1 MLQPLLSLGQKDKAG
16 EKMNT
21 YPTVNVI
28 GAGLAGVEAA
38 WQVARLGVP
47 VKLYEMKP
55 CRFSPA
61 HTSPFMAEL
70 VCSNSLRSD
79 SLENAVG
86 LLKAEMT
93 RLGSIVM
100 ESAFLNR
107 VPAGGCLAVDREGF
121 SKYITEKLSSCEN
134 IEVITG
140 EVQSFSESE
149 ITVVATGP
157 LTDGGMAEFLKDY
170 LKEDSLSFFDAAAP
184 IVEKDSIDFS
194 SAFIA
199 SRYDKGEAAYINC
212 PMTREEYDVFWNE
225 LIHAETAHLHEFE
238 ENDPRVFEGCMPV
251 EVMAGRGHDTL
262 LFGPMKPVG
271 LIDPKT
277 GHEAYAVVQLRQ
289 DNASGTMY
297 NIVGFQT
304 HLTFGE
310 QKRVFGL
317 IPALKNANFLRYGVM
332 HRNTFIN
339 SPKILNHFYQ
349 AKKCENIFFAGQMT
363 GVEGYLESASSGLVA
378 GLEAARLAR
387 GESLVDFTSDTATGA
402 LAHYVSNPAVQNFQP
417 MNVNFGIIAP
427 LDRRVKG
434 GKRARNTALSER
446 ALSRICEIMKE
457 YCDETDN

>member
-1 MLQPLLSLGQKDKAG
+1 MSR
-16 EKMNT
+16 
-21 YPTVNVI
+21 TVNVI

-38 WQVARLGVP
+38 WQIAKLGVR

-55 CRFSPA
+55 KRFSPA
-61 HTSPFMAEL
+61 HTSDFMAEL

-79 SLENAVG
+79 SIENAVG

-93 RLGSIVM
+93 RLSSLVM
-100 ESAFLNR
+100 ESAFANR

-121 SKYITEKLSSCEN
+121 SRYITEKISSCEN
-134 IEVITG
+134 IEVIR
-140 EVQSFSESE
+140 EEKKSISPDE

-157 LTDGGMAEFLKDY
+157 LTDGDFADFLKDF

-184 IVEKDSIDFS
+184 IVEKESIDFD
-194 SAFIA
+194 SAYIA
-199 SRYDKGEAAYINC
+199 SRYGKGEAAYINC
-212 PMTREEYDVFWNE
+212 PMTREEYDVFWKE
-225 LIHAETAHLHEFE
+225 LISAETAHLHDFE
-238 ENDPRVFEGCMPV
+238 ENDPKVFEGCMPV
-251 EVMAGRGHDTL
+251 EVMASRGHDTL
-262 LFGPMKPVG
+262 LFGPLKPVG
-271 LIDPKT
+271 LPDPKT
-277 GHEAYAVVQLRQ
+277 GEEPYAVVQLRQ

-339 SPKILNHFYQ
+339 SPVLLNSFYQ
-349 AKKCENIFFAGQMT
+349 LKKCENVFFAGQMT

-387 GESLVDFTSDTATGA
+387 GEGFVKFTADTAIGA
-402 LAHYVSNPAVQNFQP
+402 LANYVSNTTVVNFQP
-417 MNVNFGIIAP
+417 MNVNFGIIDP

-434 GKRARNTALSER
+434 GKRARNAAVSER
-446 ALSRICEIMKE
+446 ALIRIEEIMKE
-457 YCDETDN
+457 YSNETYN